1 MVLEIL
7 SCLVK
12 SLTSFL
18 RLKEGVS
25 RQVFAMFFLCQAWVR
40 TAVCHT
46 HQVRFI
52 VCLPLLIPSDLLS
65 VHIPWNLLGPCW
77 WLGALRLP
85 VMTSP

>member
-18 RLKEGVS
+18 RLKEGIS
-25 RQVFAMFFLCQAWVR
+25 RQVFAMFSLCQACLC
-40 TAVCHT
+40 TAVCHM
-46 HQVRFI
+46 HQALFI
-52 VCLPLLIPSDLLS
+52 ICLHLLIPSDLLS
-65 VHIPWNLLGPCW
+65 VQIPWNLLGPCW
-77 WLGALRLP
+77 WLGALLLP